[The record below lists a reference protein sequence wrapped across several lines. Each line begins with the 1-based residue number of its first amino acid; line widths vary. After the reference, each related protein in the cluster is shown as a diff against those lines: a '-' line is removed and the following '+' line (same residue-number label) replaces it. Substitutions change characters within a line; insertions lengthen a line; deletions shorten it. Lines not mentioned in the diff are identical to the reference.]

1 MAILVEG
8 TMVVITT
15 SSLEGRF
22 PGGAAAFAKQCP
34 NSTYRSDGVLSG
46 VSFMVPADAQRF
58 ARALTKHG
66 FVDPSTAAT
75 GEVAVVDQSAGV
87 LTKCDWLN
95 VDLKM
100 FRTAEGTAFG
110 ATVAWKE
117 GADSTTFAAPSG
129 WRPHSMVQIALS
141 DLEQNYE
148 LVSTAED
155 PSGGGAVLG
164 YKHRESGKIVY
175 IGRPAIVSDDP
186 EDRCADL
193 FRAIAPLMSMPAS
206 SERSKIVA
214 DLCER
219 AADLVAQTNGA
230 QRGPLYAQGL
240 AARLAGRWRIAE
252 GAFRRV
258 TELCPD
264 DYEAW
269 LELTWALGSLDR
281 ADEAVAAA
289 RRGVE
294 LRPDRCATHSNLA
307 GALLQSGR
315 ADEALAAVARALEL
329 DPADAIAQGIRQR
342 AQAGVQE
349 RPALE
354 EHPAAES
361 ARRPWYARWFR

>member
-8 TMVVITT
+8 TTVVITT
-15 SSLEGRF
+15 SSLDGRY

-46 VSFMVPADAQRF
+46 VTFMVPADAQRF

-75 GEVAVVDQSAGV
+75 GEIAVVDQSAGI
-87 LTKCDWLN
+87 LTNCDWLN

-117 GADSTTFAAPSG
+117 GGDSTTFAAPSG
-129 WRPHSMVQIALS
+129 WRPHSMVQITQS

-148 LVSTAED
+148 LVSTAKD
-155 PSGGGAVLG
+155 PSAGAVLA

-193 FRAIAPLMSMPAS
+193 FRAIAPVMSMPAS
-206 SERSKIVA
+206 SERSKVLA

-294 LRPDRCATHSNLA
+294 LRPDRCPAHSNLA

-315 ADEALAAVARALEL
+315 ADEALAPAERALEL

-349 RPALE
+349 RSALQE
-354 EHPAAES
+354 PS
-361 ARRPWYARWFR
+361 AGEDTHRPWYARWFR